1 MAEETGLVATATV
14 TGTARPLS
22 REAEVT
28 LLRVTQEALAN
39 VTRHAH
45 AGPAEAI

>member
-1 MAEETGLVATATV
+1 MATATV
-14 TGTARPLS
+14 TGTPRPLS
-22 REAEVT
+22 PDAEVT
-28 LLRVTQEALAN
+28 LLRVTEALAN